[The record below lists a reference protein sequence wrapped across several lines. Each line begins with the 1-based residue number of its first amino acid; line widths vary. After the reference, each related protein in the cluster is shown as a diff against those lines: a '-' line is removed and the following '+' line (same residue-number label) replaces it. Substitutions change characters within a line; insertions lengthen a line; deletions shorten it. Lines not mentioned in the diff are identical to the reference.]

1 MGFYVKAPFSDE
13 QLRSINT
20 YQRDGRFS
28 ALMCDCGG
36 KLYGRHDGMV
46 CPSCF
51 VVIDRS
57 PRWVTNWMWNRF
69 SGKMDN
75 VEEIVDGISECG
87 NVGG

>member
-1 MGFYVKAPFSDE
+1 MGFYVKAPFSDG

-51 VVIDRS
+51 VTGKQIGCGIDLAVKWIMLR
-57 PRWVTNWMWNRF
+57 R
-69 SGKMDN
+69 
-75 VEEIVDGISECG
+75 
-87 NVGG
+87 